1 MGDCQ
6 ERKETRFNLLMGVSF
21 ELLTIGQLLG
31 ALKYFVL
38 ASLLFDNTGD
48 IMRIP
53 GLFLLLT
60 AVLRE

>member
-38 ASLLFDNTGD
+38 ASLLFDYCPAR
-48 IMRIP
+48 IMCSYQ
-53 GLFLLLT
+53 
-60 AVLRE
+60 